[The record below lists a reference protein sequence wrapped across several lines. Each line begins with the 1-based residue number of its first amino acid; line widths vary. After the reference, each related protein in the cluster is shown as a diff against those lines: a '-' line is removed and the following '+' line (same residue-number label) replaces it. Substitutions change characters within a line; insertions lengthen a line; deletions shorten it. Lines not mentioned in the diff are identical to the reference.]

1 MGQVPL
7 PSDVKPTCVV
17 SEADF
22 AKWFQSGSVSP
33 GGAVLPADS
42 VNFPLDNTNCDFYK
56 WSWQMFLWMNSPTD
70 TGAGIVFDGAEF
82 YDVSP
87 GSSSGKR
94 VLLPNTKVDS
104 FLTRTRKTGVIKNGV
119 PTDETGQAG
128 GGGTLMAQSGSL
140 LYYGLHVNNVY
151 AYFLTGQKTGALPQT
166 TFPTTAAD
174 LAAINK
180 YAGFT
185 LPDGQ
190 ALSLE
195 LKTSWVEAETLE
207 SIGLDPAQY
216 VLVQGSIPT
225 YAKTDT
231 TWTPSGTT
239 TTTMALVG
247 MHIVG
252 SVQGHPEMI
261 WASFEHINNCP
272 ANSYDYTTTSGA
284 TGTVPY
290 NSDGR
295 WLLTQSGAMTSG
307 ANSEL
312 MNTNSDGVITAKP
325 GQQIGPSNVYRVF
338 PWGNLGNDAKD
349 NTDIVSINLSVLSQ
363 LPQSD
368 VRSNYVM
375 IGALWNQHGNLPP
388 GGNQI
393 GSKTMANST
402 METFHQDASMN
413 CFSCHQGTSFGQ
425 DDLSHIY
432 FNIVPV
438 IPTK

>member
-1 MGQVPL
+1 
-7 PSDVKPTCVV
+7 
-17 SEADF
+17 
-22 AKWFQSGSVSP
+22 
-33 GGAVLPADS
+33 
-42 VNFPLDNTNCDFYK
+42 
-56 WSWQMFLWMNSPTD
+56 
-70 TGAGIVFDGAEF
+70 
-82 YDVSP
+82 
-87 GSSSGKR
+87 
-94 VLLPNTKVDS
+94 NTKVDS

-151 AYFLTGQKTGALPQT
+151 AYFLTGQKTGALTQT

-207 SIGLDPAQY
+207 SIGLDSSQY